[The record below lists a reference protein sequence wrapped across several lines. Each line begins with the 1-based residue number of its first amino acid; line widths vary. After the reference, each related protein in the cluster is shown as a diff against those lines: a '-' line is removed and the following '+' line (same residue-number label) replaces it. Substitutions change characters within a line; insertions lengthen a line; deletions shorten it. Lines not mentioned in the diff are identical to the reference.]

1 MKIPSFIINIFLKSY
16 LGEEAMNKI
25 KEALSGKKT
34 YLVAA
39 GMIIAALVEYT
50 GDGDLGKLINKIIEA
65 IALITVRAGIAKAE
79 VK

>member
-16 LGEEAMNKI
+16 LGEESMNKI
-25 KEALSGKKT
+25 KEVLSGKKT
-34 YLVAA
+34 YLVAV

-65 IALITVRAGIAKAE
+65 IAVITVRAGIAKAE